1 LLPGRGAL
9 SFLREERVNIQTSP
23 NWLEIDLS
31 AIRGNVAALQRF
43 LGEHCK
49 VLAVVKAN
57 AYGHGAQQAARAA
70 LEGGAWGLCV
80 ASLPEAREIRRGG
93 IDAPLLLL
101 NSGRPEEAVEVVHF
115 HLIQALYS
123 REMAEALS
131 RAALRIGYEA
141 EAHLK
146 VDTGMGRLG
155 VRPEEALRFASEVAG
170 FPALR
175 LTGVFSH
182 LATAEEADETFA
194 RAQFQRF
201 RACLDSLASRLPGL
215 NAHIANSAATLKFPQ
230 MHLDMVRAG
239 LLIYGV
245 YPTFQLAQAGLHL
258 RPALTWK
265 TRIAFVK
272 TVAAGTPISY
282 GSTWRANSPTTIATL
297 PVGYSD
303 GYPRALSN
311 RGQVLL
317 RGRLKPVVGRV
328 CMNHTLLDI
337 GEEPEVRPG
346 EEVVLIGQ
354 QEENR
359 LTVNHLAEWG
369 ETVPHEI
376 LGRLGRH
383 LPRVYVK

>member
-1 LLPGRGAL
+1 VRISQP
-9 SFLREERVNIQTSP
+9 P
-23 NWLEIDLS
+23 NWLEIDLP
-31 AIRGNVAALQRF
+31 AIRGNVAALQKF
-43 LGEHCK
+43 IGEHCK

-57 AYGHGAQQAARAA
+57 AYGHGAQQVARTA

-80 ASLPEAREIRRGG
+80 ASLPEARELRRGG
-93 IDAPLLLL
+93 IDSPLLSL
-101 NSGRPEEAVEVVHF
+101 NSGRPEEAGEVVHL

-123 REMAEALS
+123 RETAEALS
-131 RAALRIGYEA
+131 KAALRIGYEA

-146 VDTGMGRLG
+146 IDTGMGRLG
-155 VRPEEALRFASEVAG
+155 VRPEEALQFAAEVAE

-182 LATAEEADETFA
+182 LATAEEPDETYA
-194 RAQFQRF
+194 LAQFQRF
-201 RACLDSLASRLPGL
+201 RDCLDSLASRLPGL
-215 NAHIANSAATLKFPQ
+215 NAHIANSAATLKFPH
-230 MHLDMVRAG
+230 MHLDFVRVG
-239 LLIYGV
+239 LLVYGV
-245 YPTFQLAQAGLHL
+245 YPTFQLSRALEL

-272 TVAAGTPISY
+272 TLAAGTPVSY
-282 GSTWRANSPTTIATL
+282 GRTWRANSPTTIATL
-297 PVGYSD
+297 PVGYGD

-317 RGRLKPVVGRV
+317 RGRLRPVVGRV
-328 CMNHTLLDI
+328 CMNHTLIDI

-354 QEENR
+354 QEQNR